1 LATSG
6 GTANPRSEKNGK
18 IKPDWVVVKG
28 REEHHPEGNFY
39 LHRYEGDREIW
50 KRTGPSAQEAVN
62 AADYESTY
70 LTARAKGIPVQQ
82 IDTPVLSIKAAAHG
96 WLEDVKLSNRPETY
110 ELYEHT
116 LRQFQEWNLN
126 GGPHRIKDISSREET
141 VICNST
147 LFSFSRILK
156 ANAYHNIIDLVSRP
170 VAPFG
175 SGGMGVVT

>member
-1 LATSG
+1 MNRRVSVWKYVRIGKKWRYCKPAIG
-6 GTANPRSEKNGK
+6 KNGK
-18 IKPDWVVVKG
+18 IKPDWVVLKG

-50 KRTGPSAQEAVN
+50 KKIGPSAQEAVN

-116 LRQFQEWNLN
+116 LRQFRN
-126 GGPHRIKDISSREET
+126 GT
-141 VICNST
+141 
-147 LFSFSRILK
+147 
-156 ANAYHNIIDLVSRP
+156 
-170 VAPFG
+170 
-175 SGGMGVVT
+175 